1 MFLFYNKFWF
11 LDPGEVIADGKNCAS
26 MTNAACSTC
35 AKYRYGKATLN
46 DEEAKCVWVPE
57 FNGCRTKALAKR
69 KGKDYIEDCPGSFEG
84 WKADIFNFSPIFLQF
99 NYIYAICLLYIV
111 EEKSEDV
118 CLKYNGILHESK
130 GLCCNK
136 NCPKCGGKGCATF
149 TNKSGQILGKN
160 QCCSKRIEKRGKTC
174 GPDGS
179 KAPCKLPS
187 NNSAK

>member
-1 MFLFYNKFWF
+1 MTRKQNAFGFLS
-11 LDPGEVIADGKNCAS
+11 LMAVGQRHS
-26 MTNAACSTC
+26 
-35 AKYRYGKATLN
+35 L
-46 DEEAKCVWVPE
+46 
-57 FNGCRTKALAKR
+57 
-69 KGKDYIEDCPGSFEG
+69 KGKGKTTLKIAQVAL
-84 WKADIFNFSPIFLQF
+84 KAERLIYLIFPQIFLQF
-99 NYIYAICLLYIV
+99 NYIYAIRMLYIV